1 MFPWSSITHPHIDQS
16 SDMLYIDG
24 LAPIF
29 QSDIFFSIGVRMSV
43 LLEPI
48 GKKASL
54 FFFKRW
60 SRG

>member
-1 MFPWSSITHPHIDQS
+1 
-16 SDMLYIDG
+16 MLYIDG

-54 FFFKRW
+54 FFLRDDQEGKYI
-60 SRG
+60 SD

>member
-54 FFFKRW
+54 FFF
-60 SRG
+60 